1 MKSKEVLLVGVFAV
15 SLLFLMIGVIIGSR
29 ASPPFS
35 AGAMIAPGPISTMQ
49 MPAATGVTAATVPP
63 AVLAHQGGA
72 QARLDYYPPAP

>member
-29 ASPPFS
+29 ASPPHS
-35 AGAMIAPGPISTMQ
+35 VDAVPPGPNSTMQ
-49 MPAATGVTAATVPP
+49 MPAAGATA